1 MDELNL
7 DPESLKKLDDYV
19 KLHKHHLKDANF
31 ELIENNTKIL
41 LKGKTNLLNIKD
53 SAEDISYLEEI
64 LNAKYENYVILN
76 GIHQLT
82 FKFNK

>member
-31 ELIENNTKIL
+31 ELIENNTK
-41 LKGKTNLLNIKD
+41 
-53 SAEDISYLEEI
+53 Y
-64 LNAKYENYVILN
+64 Y
-76 GIHQLT
+76 
-82 FKFNK
+82 